1 MYRFVRDDIR
11 LPHATGERYLW
22 VDSLC
27 IVQDDPVDKQEQI
40 GHMDASVTIATLA
53 ANSAYCRVHG
63 IDRPKL
69 DCIINKSPWSASAWA
84 LKDYIFSRQKVLMAV
99 NETFLKCAKGTI
111 SESLS
116 PFYSGRHVIPYAE
129 LPKEN
134 ENMNPEG
141 SPKNQ
146 GKPQFG
152 TSQTLNDKPCGEHR
166 ERGESAILARRG

>member
-63 IDRPKL
+63 IGTPRKFTQ
-69 DCIINKSPWSASAWA
+69 
-84 LKDYIFSRQKVLMAV
+84 YKVVM
-99 NETFLKCAKGTI
+99 GTI